1 MPGGMDGNMMNL
13 HVLATLLLVIAIFG
27 WTDTQAQTQTQSPA
41 SGGEWGSFAA
51 IGSQGVSSLPETGIK
66 RLYAPNQSS
75 FIKMTPESVSLVAPN
90 GSKTD
95 LSNFIG
101 SMNLTEFKYTDDS
114 TAVFMNSSLGG
125 FTGDWHT
132 HIYRFKNGKA
142 QEFNIL
148 KVLKAS
154 GLPKSSEDCDPN
166 IYSIA
171 WLRKNSQLLVI
182 AEIPPSSSCGVNMG
196 LSRGYVV
203 DLDHNRVIES
213 YSAKEYEKKFH
224 RYLINPRMGQQ

>member
-1 MPGGMDGNMMNL
+1 MAKIL
-13 HVLATLLLVIAIFG
+13 AILLFVIATLELANA
-27 WTDTQAQTQTQSPA
+27 QAQTQTQAPA
-41 SGGEWGSFAA
+41 ADGEWGSFAA
-51 IGSQGVSSLPETGIK
+51 PGSQGVSDLPETGIK

-75 FIKMTPESVSLVAPN
+75 FIKITPESVSLVAPN
-90 GSKTD
+90 GSQTD

-114 TAVFMNSSLGG
+114 TAVFVNSSLGG

-142 QEFNIL
+142 QEFDIL

-171 WLRKNSQLLVI
+171 WLHENSQLLVL

-203 DLDHNRVIES
+203 DLDHHRVIET
-213 YSAKEYEKKFH
+213 YSAKQYVKKFH
-224 RYLINPRMGQQ
+224 KFLINPRPDQG